1 MAHYQSLLL
10 IVLKNKNM
18 ETPPSLI
25 ESLIDSIEAYI
36 KTTIELSKFKALET
50 VTAVTTS
57 LISRLVGFI
66 VIVLFVVFLSI
77 GIALYLGDMFEKMYY
92 GFFIVAVFYLIAG
105 VILSFSLHKWIKKP
119 VSDLFISQ
127 TL

>member
-1 MAHYQSLLL
+1 
-10 IVLKNKNM
+10 M
-18 ETPPSLI
+18 ESPPSLI

-57 LISRLVGFI
+57 LISQLISFI
-66 VIVLFVVFLSI
+66 VIVLFVIFLSI
-77 GIALYLGDMFEKMYY
+77 GVALYLGDMFEKMYY
-92 GFFIVAVFYLIAG
+92 GFFIVAAFYLTTG
-105 VILSFSLHKWIKKP
+105 VILSFSLHKWLKKP
-119 VSDLFISQ
+119 VSDLIISQ

>member
-1 MAHYQSLLL
+1 
-10 IVLKNKNM
+10 M

-25 ESLIDSIEAYI
+25 ESLIDSIEVYI

-77 GIALYLGDMFEKMYY
+77 GVALYLGDMFEKMYY